1 MGLLRQLTKTILTAC
16 VSRRRLLTRGP
27 RAARNAAPQIALTF
41 DDGPHP
47 EHTPRLLDVLAEWQ
61 LTATFFVIG
70 ELAARHPDLVRRI
83 AAEGHELG
91 NHTWSHGEPSRIDAR
106 QFLDEVRR
114 TDELLAELTGTAPR
128 TMRPPKGELNWSK
141 LAGLWQR
148 GQSVVLWN
156 VDPRDYRMSSADD
169 MAAWCSG
176 YEPQGGDILLL
187 HDNHPWA
194 ITAVQTLASRGV
206 FDRFQTTTV
215 SSWIGSVTV
224 TDVGWVESS
233 RPIGA

>member
-16 VSRRRLLTRGP
+16 VSRQRLLTYGP
-27 RAARNAAPQIALTF
+27 RAVHGALARIGLTF

-47 EHTPRLLDVLAEWQ
+47 EHTPRLLDVLAERH

-70 ELAARHPDLVRRI
+70 ELAMRHRELIRRI

-91 NHTWSHGEPSRIDAR
+91 NHTWSHGEPSRTDTK
-106 QFLDEVRR
+106 QFLDEIRK
-114 TDELLAELTGTAPR
+114 TDELLADLTGTAPR
-128 TMRPPKGELNWSK
+128 TMRPPKGELNWGK
-141 LAGLWQR
+141 LSGVWQR
-148 GQSVVLWN
+148 GQCVALWN

-176 YEPQGGDILLL
+176 YEPHDGDILLM

-194 ITAVQTLASRGV
+194 ITAMGTLASRGV
-206 FDRFQTTTV
+206 FDHFQTTNL
-215 SSWIGSVTV
+215 SDWL
-224 TDVGWVESS
+224 
-233 RPIGA
+233 RPTTKQRQAIQD

>member
-16 VSRRRLLTRGP
+16 VSRRRWLTRGP
-27 RAARNAAPQIALTF
+27 RAAPGAAPQIALTF

-47 EHTPRLLDVLAEWQ
+47 EHTPRLLDVLAERQ
-61 LTATFFVIG
+61 LTATFFAIG
-70 ELAARHPDLVRRI
+70 ELAAQHPDLVRRI

-91 NHTWSHGEPSRIDAR
+91 NHTWSHGEPSRTDSR
-106 QFLDEVRR
+106 LFLDEVRR
-114 TDELLAELTGTAPR
+114 TDELLADLTGTAPR

-141 LAGLWQR
+141 LSGLWRR

-156 VDPRDYRMSSADD
+156 VDPRDYRMTTTDD

-176 YEPQGGDILLL
+176 YEPQDGDILLM

-194 ITAVQTLASRGV
+194 ITAVGTLASRGV

-215 SSWIGSVTV
+215 SSWTSPVRCLSERAECKV
-224 TDVGWVESS
+224 RS
-233 RPIGA
+233 AK

>member
-27 RAARNAAPQIALTF
+27 IPRRDVQPQIALTF

-47 EHTPRLLDVLAEWQ
+47 EFTPRLLDVLADRR

-70 ELAARHPDLVRRI
+70 ELAERHPDIVRRI

-91 NHTWSHGEPSRIDAR
+91 NHTWTHSEPSQTSPR
-106 QFLDEVRR
+106 QFLNEVRR
-114 TDELLAELTGTAPR
+114 TDELLIELTGAASR

-141 LAGLWQR
+141 LSGLWQR
-148 GQSVVLWN
+148 GQNVALWN
-156 VDPRDYRMSSADD
+156 VDPRDYRMTSADD
-169 MAAWCSG
+169 MTAWCST
-176 YEPQGGDILLL
+176 YEPCGGDILLM

-194 ITAVQTLASRGV
+194 ITAVATMASRGV
-206 FDRFQTTTV
+206 FNRFETTTV
-215 SSWIGSVTV
+215 SEWT
-224 TDVGWVESS
+224 
-233 RPIGA
+233 GAVKRSGVAVAIQT

>member
-1 MGLLRQLTKTILTAC
+1 MGLLRQLTKTILTTC

-27 RAARNAAPQIALTF
+27 AARGRTVPQLALTF

-47 EHTPRLLDVLAEWQ
+47 EFTPRLLDVLAEHQ

-70 ELAARHPDLVRRI
+70 ELAERHPDIVRRI

-91 NHTWSHGEPSRIDAR
+91 NHTWTHSEPSQTSPR

-114 TDELLAELTGTAPR
+114 TDELLIELTGSPSR

-141 LAGLWQR
+141 LSGLWQR
-148 GQSVVLWN
+148 AQSVVLWN
-156 VDPRDYRMSSADD
+156 VDPRDFRLTSADD
-169 MAAWCSG
+169 MTAWCST
-176 YEPQGGDILLL
+176 YQPCGGDILLM

-194 ITAVQTLASRGV
+194 ITAIATLASRGV
-206 FDRFQTTTV
+206 FDRFETTTV
-215 SSWIGSVTV
+215 SHWT
-224 TDVGWVESS
+224 
-233 RPIGA
+233 GAVKQRRVASALQT